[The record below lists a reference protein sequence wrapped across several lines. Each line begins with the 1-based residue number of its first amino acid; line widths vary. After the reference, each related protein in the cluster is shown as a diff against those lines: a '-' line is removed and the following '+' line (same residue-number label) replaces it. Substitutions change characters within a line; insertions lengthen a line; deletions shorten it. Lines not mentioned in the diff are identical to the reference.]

1 MGRYNILITQVSTLP
16 LFAYST
22 QEAYNMF
29 CNDLEKS
36 STYIKILLVSISL
49 N

>member
-1 MGRYNILITQVSTLP
+1 MGRYNILITQVSIHP
-16 LFAYST
+16 VFAYST
-22 QEAYNMF
+22 QEAYNIF

-36 STYIKILLVSISL
+36 STYAKILLVSISL